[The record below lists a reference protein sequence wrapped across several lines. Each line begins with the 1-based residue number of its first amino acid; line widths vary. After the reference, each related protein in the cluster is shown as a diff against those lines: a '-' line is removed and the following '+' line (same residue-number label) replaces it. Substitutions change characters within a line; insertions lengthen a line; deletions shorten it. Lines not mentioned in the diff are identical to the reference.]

1 MSAWRQKHNKIFFP
15 ALCCKL
21 STNRGNLP
29 FTVYVK
35 NLVNLGR
42 IYSVSVPLSVRDAQM
57 PQIFTKVVV
66 KLWIV
71 YYAFLY
77 MISLVTCIYYNN
89 NVWIRIRIIICINFW
104 CNVANGYYTI
114 KSISKVNKWLCAF
127 FPLSYDMF
135 SATICFSHIIVCCMC
150 NNCETCEL

>member
-1 MSAWRQKHNKIFFP
+1 
-15 ALCCKL
+15 
-21 STNRGNLP
+21 
-29 FTVYVK
+29 
-35 NLVNLGR
+35 
-42 IYSVSVPLSVRDAQM
+42 M

-104 CNVANGYYTI
+104 CKVANGNYTI

-150 NNCETCEL
+150 NNCETCELWYENLNKNLKENFFQPWAHWKCAMSQKAILHNPWGKWKRWKSLAYWHFKNST